1 MYNNQAL
8 KYGGIKR
15 RCAGT
20 VKSPVMEA
28 LFMDVFVGN
37 NKQKSFMVWAEVVDR
52 TWLAR
57 RKGPVDEMATGAA
70 ELHFNFD

>member
-20 VKSPVMEA
+20 VKSPVVEA

-37 NKQKSFMVWAEVVDR
+37 NKQK
-52 TWLAR
+52 
-57 RKGPVDEMATGAA
+57 K
-70 ELHFNFD
+70 LHGVG